1 MPRPTQ
7 TPIGMELA
15 GVARDVGRAFD
26 AALARAGGS
35 RPMWLVLLSLKSRPT
50 ANQRELAAAVGI
62 QDATLTHHLNRMV
75 HDGLIERHRDPAN
88 RRNQIVTLTAA
99 GEALFATLLTT
110 VTAFDRR
117 IRVGF
122 SATELDTV
130 RQLLAR
136 LRTNVEED
144 TAR

>member
-1 MPRPTQ
+1 
-7 TPIGMELA
+7 LD
-15 GVARDVGRAFD
+15 VARTGRLVHRAFD
-26 AALARAGGS
+26 QQLVAAGGS
-35 RPMWLVLLSLKSRPT
+35 LPMWLILIALKGGEHT
-50 ANQRELAAAVGI
+50 MQRDLATSIGI
-62 QDATLTHHLNRMV
+62 EDATLTHHLNRMV